1 MNVKANRKVLIFG
14 FVVFVFIIWI
24 IQNPIGKFGYHGFGY
39 TVYSAIPI
47 PYFDLKIGPEGIP
60 QIREKSH
67 FVSFNEVNEYIG
79 SLRQDYDITLII
91 GTGYEDMVNIDE
103 KILESNSNVIVLKT
117 PEAIEKYNELKDEG
131 RKVAIILHSTC

>member
-1 MNVKANRKVLIFG
+1 MTDRKALIFG
-14 FVVFVFIIWI
+14 FVIFVLIIWI

-47 PYFDLKIGPEGIP
+47 PYFDLKIGPDGIP

-67 FVSFNEVNEYIG
+67 FVSFNEVEEYIE
-79 SLRQDYDITLII
+79 SQDYEIILII
-91 GTGYEDMVNIDE
+91 GTGYEGMVNVDR
-103 KILESNSNVIVLKT
+103 KILESTSTIIVLET

-131 RKVAIILHSTC
+131 KKVAIILHSTC